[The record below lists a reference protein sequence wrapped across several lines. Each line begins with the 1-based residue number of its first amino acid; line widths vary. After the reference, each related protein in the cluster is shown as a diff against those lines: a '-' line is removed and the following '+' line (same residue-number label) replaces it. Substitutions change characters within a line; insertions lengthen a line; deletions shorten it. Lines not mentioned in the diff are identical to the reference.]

1 MSEAA
6 VKRRL
11 PLLDARLRCAAD
23 LVPRCSVA
31 ADIGADHGRLAC
43 YLLSNNIC
51 DRMIVSDISADSL
64 SKSRRLLKLHGL
76 DCRAKMVVADGLD
89 AITDPV
95 DAVVIAGMGGRTIA
109 DILRNHEKIADAR
122 LIVSAHTEMHLLR
135 QKLYEYGFCFESET
149 VVRANGRFYTVLLS
163 RRGHTEYSPRQLYTG
178 IELRG
183 ECVTEYLRWRRDIT
197 AARRDDVS
205 RVHIKWLE
213 EEIECE
219 NGNKSDDI

>member
-76 DCRAKMVVADGLD
+76 DRRAKLVVADGLD
-89 AITDPV
+89 AINEPV

-109 DILRNHEKIADAR
+109 AILRNYHKIGDAR

-149 VVRANGRFYTVLLS
+149 VVHANGRFYTVLLS
-163 RRGHTEYSPRQLYTG
+163 RRGRAEYSLRQLYTG

-183 ECVTEYLRWRRDIT
+183 ECVTEYLQWRYDVE
-197 AARRDDVS
+197 AARRDDMS
-205 RVHIKWLE
+205 QVHLKWLK
-213 EEIECE
+213 EEIERE
-219 NGNKSDDI
+219 NGNKSNNI

>member
-1 MSEAA
+1 MSETAIR
-6 VKRRL
+6 RRL

-23 LVPRCSVA
+23 LVPHCSVA

-64 SKSRRLLKLHGL
+64 AKSKRLLMLHGL
-76 DCRAKMVVADGLD
+76 DRRAKLVVADGLD
-89 AITDPV
+89 AINEPV

-109 DILRNHEKIADAR
+109 AILRNYDKIGEAR

-149 VVRANGRFYTVLLS
+149 VVRANGRFYTVVSS
-163 RRGHTEYSPRQLYTG
+163 RRGQAEYSLRQLYTG

-183 ECVTEYLRWRRDIT
+183 ECVTEYLQWRYDVE
-197 AARRDDVS
+197 AARRDDMS
-205 RVHIKWLE
+205 QVHLKWLK
-213 EEIECE
+213 EEIERE
-219 NGNKSDDI
+219 NGNKSNNI

>member
-64 SKSRRLLKLHGL
+64 AKSKRLLMLHGL
-76 DCRAKMVVADGLD
+76 DRRAKLVVADGLD
-89 AITDPV
+89 AINEPV

-109 DILRNHEKIADAR
+109 AILRNYDKIGEAR

-149 VVRANGRFYTVLLS
+149 VVRANGRFYTVVSS
-163 RRGHTEYSPRQLYTG
+163 RRGQAEYSLRQLYTG

-183 ECVTEYLRWRRDIT
+183 ECVKEYLQWRYDVE
-197 AARRDDVS
+197 AARRNNIS
-205 RVHIKWLE
+205 QVHLKWLK
-213 EEIECE
+213 EEIERE
-219 NGNKSDDI
+219 NGNKSNNI

>member
-6 VKRRL
+6 IRRRL

-51 DRMIVSDISADSL
+51 DKMIVSDISADSL

-76 DCRAKMVVADGLD
+76 DRRAKMVVADGLD
-89 AITDPV
+89 AINEPV

-109 DILRNHEKIADAR
+109 AILRNYHKIGDAR

-163 RRGHTEYSPRQLYTG
+163 RRGRAEYSLRQLYTG

-183 ECVTEYLRWRRDIT
+183 ECVTEYLQWRYDVE
-197 AARRDDVS
+197 AARRDDMS
-205 RVHIKWLE
+205 QVHLKWLK
-213 EEIECE
+213 EEIERE
-219 NGNKSDDI
+219 NGNKSNNI

>member
-1 MSEAA
+1 MSETAIR
-6 VKRRL
+6 RRL

-23 LVPRCSVA
+23 LVPQCSVA

-64 SKSRRLLKLHGL
+64 AKSKRLLMLHGL
-76 DCRAKMVVADGLD
+76 DRRAKLVVADGLD
-89 AITDPV
+89 AINEPV

-109 DILRNHEKIADAR
+109 AILRNYDKIGDAR

-163 RRGHTEYSPRQLYTG
+163 RRGRAEYSPRQLYTG
-178 IELRG
+178 IALRG
-183 ECVTEYLRWRRDIT
+183 ECVTEYLQWRYDVE
-197 AARRDDVS
+197 AARRDDMS
-205 RVHIKWLE
+205 QVHLRWLK
-213 EEIECE
+213 EEIERE
-219 NGNKSDDI
+219 NSNESDDI

>member
-6 VKRRL
+6 IRRRL

-23 LVPRCSVA
+23 LVPHCSVA

-64 SKSRRLLKLHGL
+64 GKSKRLLMLHGL
-76 DCRAKMVVADGLD
+76 DRRAKLVVADGLD
-89 AITDPV
+89 AINEPV

-109 DILRNHEKIADAR
+109 AILRNYDKIGDAR

-149 VVRANGRFYTVLLS
+149 VVRANGRFYTVVSS
-163 RRGHTEYSPRQLYTG
+163 RRGQAEYSLRQLYTG

-183 ECVTEYLRWRRDIT
+183 ECVTEYLQWRYDVEAT
-197 AARRDDVS
+197 RRDDMS
-205 RVHIKWLE
+205 QVHLKWLK
-213 EEIECE
+213 EEIERE
-219 NGNKSDDI
+219 NGNKSNNI

>member
-89 AITDPV
+89 AINEPV

-109 DILRNHEKIADAR
+109 AILRNYHKIGDAR

-163 RRGHTEYSPRQLYTG
+163 RRGRAEYSPRQLYTG
-178 IELRG
+178 IALRG
-183 ECVTEYLRWRRDIT
+183 ECVTEYLQWRYDVE
-197 AARRDDVS
+197 AARRDDMS
-205 RVHIKWLE
+205 RVHLKWLK
-213 EEIECE
+213 EEIERE

>member
-6 VKRRL
+6 IRRRL

-23 LVPRCSVA
+23 LVPHCSVA

-64 SKSRRLLKLHGL
+64 AKSKRLLMLHGL
-76 DCRAKMVVADGLD
+76 DRRAKLVVADGLD
-89 AITDPV
+89 AINEPV

-109 DILRNHEKIADAR
+109 AILRNYDKIGDAR

-163 RRGHTEYSPRQLYTG
+163 RRGRAEYSPRQLFTG

-183 ECVTEYLRWRRDIT
+183 ECVTEYLQWRYDVE
-197 AARRDDVS
+197 AARRDDMS
-205 RVHIKWLE
+205 QVHLKWLKE
-213 EEIECE
+213 EVERE
-219 NGNKSDDI
+219 NGNKSNNI